1 MCQIKYV
8 ICLDINEQ
16 VNPGSKIRVTNV
28 PSILLL
34 QALVLLAVFKHPQCQ
49 ATGIVLDWPYF
60 PSRQLGVCAC
70 NVDVLVQIA

>member
-34 QALVLLAVFKHPQCQ
+34 QAVFKHPQCQ